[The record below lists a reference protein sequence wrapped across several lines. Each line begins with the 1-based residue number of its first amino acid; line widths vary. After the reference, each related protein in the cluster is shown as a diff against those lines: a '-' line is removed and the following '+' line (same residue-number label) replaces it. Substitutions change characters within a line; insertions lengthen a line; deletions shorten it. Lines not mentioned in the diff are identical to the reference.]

1 MQFIGQ
7 QPALSS
13 QPSKAW
19 KRPSAVRRQVVVRMM
34 DIWLETASSTSGGS
48 VESKSASRNVRV
60 RAVRSGRR
68 SRVSVAAAQA
78 SGHWVAYQLVMRPPT
93 TLWPGKVSNGPQ

>member
-1 MQFIGQ
+1 MGQ

-19 KRPSAVRRQVVVRMM
+19 NRPSAVRRQVVVRMM

-48 VESKSASRNVRV
+48 VESKRASRNAHV
-60 RAVRSGRR
+60 RAERSGNR
-68 SRVSVAAAQA
+68 SSVSRAAAQA
-78 SGHWVAYQLVMRPPT
+78 SGHCVANQLVIRPPT
-93 TLWPGKVSNGPQ
+93 TDWPGRVSNGPQ